1 MYSLPKTTTSLN
13 IFMSFRLS
21 IFMVLIFSASI
32 ILKTDFITTTVEAAD
47 LRSTNDKHYKRG
59 PNKGQPG
66 MFGGQ
71 GRKYRTR
78 IIEAPKRGMIAS
90 NPQPLFKAASLDRAA
105 SKACRDGKLRR
116 FGGGVAEFGGR
127 LYPAATLTDISRQAG
142 IELEPGIYIFVSEG
156 STGCQVYFFEE

>member
-66 MFGGQ
+66 MFGGADF
-71 GRKYRTR
+71 RDFS
-78 IIEAPKRGMIAS
+78 EARS
-90 NPQPLFKAASLDRAA
+90 Q
-105 SKACRDGKLRR
+105 
-116 FGGGVAEFGGR
+116 
-127 LYPAATLTDISRQAG
+127 LYEIK
-142 IELEPGIYIFVSEG
+142 
-156 STGCQVYFFEE
+156 